1 MPPAIETKGLTKR
14 FGTTTALADL
24 TLDIEAG
31 EVFGFLGP
39 NGAGKTTTVR
49 LLLGLLR
56 PTSGSSRVVGLDTWA
71 DPVEVHRHVAYVPGE
86 FAVWPMLTGAETL
99 ELLGSLHGDVDL
111 AYQRELCERFDF
123 DPSRKARSYSKGNR
137 QKIALVAALSTRAP
151 VLILDEPTAGLD
163 PLKEVTFRDCV
174 SEARD
179 RGQTVFL
186 SSHILSEVEA
196 LCDRVGILRA
206 GKLVDVGPLAE
217 MRHLSSQRVEVT
229 FAGNAPDLRGLL
241 GVDHV
246 VVNDRTVRLQIR
258 GNANELIRK
267 LAAYDV
273 VSFTSQEPS
282 LEEVFLAHYGPAD
295 GVDAGVPDSVR

>member
-56 PTSGSSRVVGLDTWA
+56 PTSGSSRVVGLDAWA

-86 FAVWPMLTGAETL
+86 FAVWPTLTGAETM

-174 SEARD
+174 SEARA

-206 GKLVDVGPLAE
+206 GKLVDVGPLAQ
-217 MRHLSSQRVEVT
+217 MRHLS
-229 FAGNAPDLRGLL
+229 
-241 GVDHV
+241 
-246 VVNDRTVRLQIR
+246 
-258 GNANELIRK
+258 
-267 LAAYDV
+267 
-273 VSFTSQEPS
+273 
-282 LEEVFLAHYGPAD
+282 
-295 GVDAGVPDSVR
+295 